1 MSLYR
6 IDNSNILV
14 TKEKTALIP
23 INFND
28 FKDCDTLI
36 NSLKN
41 HDGKLQE
48 SIVTMLRCM
57 DATNTH
63 TLDLSLKKIILSV
76 NEIQSSSNAISYN
89 NELKQKLEF
98 SLNKEKVLSSEKDE
112 LLQKIDLLTKEK
124 DVANKRILEL
134 EEQLSS
140 NTQKQ
145 EYDEQLSVSGSN
157 IDDNDNSMSQ
167 LKEQEIL
174 SSNSDLESDPNLSDP
189 NEIDSIDDSI
199 NTEPY
204 ESSNFINSNSNIL
217 TDQNNADYDEEPTDF
232 NNLVHAAKFPR
243 EAQSD
248 YSNLSPE
255 IISEHKEKENLE
267 AMRNRL
273 YGNDDPYS
281 YQNNEQDKKIDEIL
295 ENALN
300 NLEANEALD
309 LNALYDDNAKDA
321 QLAEALKIY
330 ENLDKE
336 IYPELYEIDKNSLL
350 QALERKLSNRSFDR
364 RINRSLSHHKPIKP
378 SHTPKPNTSAS
389 SGRGSIDENK
399 SNTESNNNL
408 PTSSMVFN
416 EGEIK
421 KIDPA
426 QVKTNN
432 DTYADTDDEL
442 FNALDDFESKP
453 DDSEEKANQTETDS
467 NTNLENTTQ
476 INADDMKNNNNIPSV
491 LQSSAPSEAEKECE
505 IKQEPEKGSET
516 SQVSSEFNGF
526 SSLLPNNKNIENNST
541 EDNLSNHEESE
552 SDDDLFTIEVPN
564 EFLTTKEKFQ
574 KYILKK
580 SFYIEITRKQF
591 NDYNNLNINDSIKNA
606 VSFMRQNNWINQEV

>member
-174 SSNSDLESDPNLSDP
+174 SSNPELESDPNLSDP
-189 NEIDSIDDSI
+189 NEIDSIDDSM
-199 NTEPY
+199 NTESDD
-204 ESSNFINSNSNIL
+204 SSNFINSNSHIL

-255 IISEHKEKENLE
+255 IINEHKEKENLE

-389 SGRGSIDENK
+389 S
-399 SNTESNNNL
+399 ESNNNL
-408 PTSSMVFN
+408 PNSSMVFN

-453 DDSEEKANQTETDS
+453 DDSEEKADQKETDS
-467 NTNLENTTQ
+467 NTKSENTTH
-476 INADDMKNNNNIPSV
+476 IYADDMKDNNNIPSV
-491 LQSSAPSEAEKECE
+491 LQSSAPSDTEKECE
-505 IKQEPEKGSET
+505 IKQDPEKGSET

-564 EFLTTKEKFQ
+564 EFLTAKEKFQ

-606 VSFMRQNNWINQEV
+606 VAFMRQNNWINQEV

>member
-145 EYDEQLSVSGSN
+145 EHDEQLSASGSN
-157 IDDNDNSMSQ
+157 IDDNENSIAQ

-174 SSNSDLESDPNLSDP
+174 SSNSELESDPNLSDP
-189 NEIDSIDDSI
+189 NEIDSIDDSM
-199 NTEPY
+199 NTESD
-204 ESSNFINSNSNIL
+204 ESSNFINSNSHIL

-232 NNLVHAAKFPR
+232 NNLVHSAKFPR

-255 IISEHKEKENLE
+255 IINEHKEKENLE

-281 YQNNEQDKKIDEIL
+281 YQDNEQDKKIDEIL

-309 LNALYDDNAKDA
+309 LDALYDENAKDA

-336 IYPELYEIDKNSLL
+336 TYPELYEIDKNSLL
-350 QALERKLSNRSFDR
+350 QALERKLSNRLYEN
-364 RINRSLSHHKPIKP
+364 RINRSLSHHRPIKP
-378 SHTPKPNTSAS
+378 SHTPKPNNSVS
-389 SGRGSIDENK
+389 SENGSIDENK

-408 PTSSMVFN
+408 PNSSMVFN

-421 KIDPA
+421 TIDPA

-453 DDSEEKANQTETDS
+453 EDSEEKADQTETDS
-467 NTNLENTTQ
+467 NTKSEDTTQ
-476 INADDMKNNNNIPSV
+476 INVDDMKSNNNVPSV
-491 LQSSAPSEAEKECE
+491 LQSSDSSDAEKECE
-505 IKQEPEKGSET
+505 IKQEPEKGSEP

-526 SSLLPNNKNIENNST
+526 SSLLPNNKNIENTST
-541 EDNLSNHEESE
+541 EEKSSNEESE

-564 EFLTTKEKFQ
+564 EFLTTKEKIQ

-606 VSFMRQNNWINQEV
+606 VAFMRQNNWINQEV

>member
-145 EYDEQLSVSGSN
+145 EHDEQLSASGSN
-157 IDDNDNSMSQ
+157 IDDNENSIAQ

-174 SSNSDLESDPNLSDP
+174 SSNSELESDPNLSDP
-189 NEIDSIDDSI
+189 NEIDSIDDSM
-199 NTEPY
+199 NTESD
-204 ESSNFINSNSNIL
+204 ESSNFINSNSHIL

-232 NNLVHAAKFPR
+232 NNLVHSAKFPR

-248 YSNLSPE
+248 YSNISPE
-255 IISEHKEKENLE
+255 IINEHKEKENLE

-281 YQNNEQDKKIDEIL
+281 YQDNEQDKKIDEIL

-309 LNALYDDNAKDA
+309 LDALYDENAKDA

-336 IYPELYEIDKNSLL
+336 TYPELYEIDKNSLL
-350 QALERKLSNRSFDR
+350 QALERKLSNRLYEN
-364 RINRSLSHHKPIKP
+364 RINRSLSHHRPIKP
-378 SHTPKPNTSAS
+378 SHTPKPNNSVS
-389 SGRGSIDENK
+389 SENGSIDENK

-408 PTSSMVFN
+408 PNSSMVFN

-421 KIDPA
+421 TIDPA

-442 FNALDDFESKP
+442 FNALDDFESKTE
-453 DDSEEKANQTETDS
+453 DSEEKADQTETDS
-467 NTNLENTTQ
+467 NTKSEDTTQ
-476 INADDMKNNNNIPSV
+476 INADDMKSNNNVPSV
-491 LQSSAPSEAEKECE
+491 LQSSDPSDAEKECE
-505 IKQEPEKGSET
+505 IKQEPEKGSEP

-526 SSLLPNNKNIENNST
+526 SSLLPKNKNIENTST
-541 EDNLSNHEESE
+541 EEKSSNEESE

-564 EFLTTKEKFQ
+564 EFLTTKEKIQ

-606 VSFMRQNNWINQEV
+606 VAFMRQNNWINQEV